1 MCLGDR
7 RGQMTTHDIYEVSSQ
22 LHPVPEMELEL
33 SVLETIHADPSH
45 WPTKLI
51 FNPLLFVF

>member
-1 MCLGDR
+1 MRLGDR
-7 RGQMTTHDIYEVSSQ
+7 RDQRTIHGVYEVSSQ

-33 SVLETIHADPSH
+33 SGLETIHTDPSH